1 MLKTSSKNKASC
13 QIQLIPHESI
23 KPNPHQPRVRFDY
36 NELEG
41 LACSIRSNGLL
52 QPINVRVLSDG
63 SFELISGERRLR
75 AARMIGMNNIPC
87 VVMNV
92 SDEQS
97 ALLAIIENVQRQN
110 LDFFEEAVAIERLMT
125 EHNLSQEEIGRKL
138 GKAQSTLSNKLRLLR
153 LPEDLRD
160 KISYAGLTER
170 HARALLS
177 LPDNS
182 TRGRVLDII
191 IERHL
196 TVSESERLIND
207 VQRRKKANLEILKSY
222 GIDSEKTQPKKEKK
236 HKPAPQKEEDFLKAK
251 CGRKKV
257 YDVTGQPEITATW
270 PAAKLLW
277 VKNNEPEVWAK
288 TKKVFLLEDYILYKM
303 TGKFVT
309 EKTLQS
315 STIYF
320 DIKNDCWWK
329 EMLDFI
335 GKDVNIV
342 DTVF

>member
-97 ALLAIIENVQRQN
+97 ALFAIIENVQRQN
-110 LDFFEEAVAIERLMT
+110 LDFFEEAVALERLMID
-125 EHNLSQEEIGRKL
+125 HGLSQEEIAKKL
-138 GKAQSTLSNKLRLLR
+138 GKSPSSLSNKLRLLR
-153 LPEDLRD
+153 LPEELRD
-160 KISYAGLTER
+160 KITYAGLTER

-177 LPDNS
+177 LPDNI
-182 TRGRVLDII
+182 TRARVLDIV

-196 TVSESERLIND
+196 TVAETEQLVKD
-207 VQRRKKANLEILKSY
+207 VHRRKKE
-222 GIDSEKTQPKKEKK
+222 PKKA
-236 HKPAPQKEEDFLKAK
+236 HV
-251 CGRKKV
+251 KV
-257 YDVTGQPEITATW
+257 YKDMRI
-270 PAAKLLW
+270 
-277 VKNNEPEVWAK
+277 
-288 TKKVFLLEDYILYKM
+288 FLN
-303 TGKFVT
+303 
-309 EKTLQS
+309 TL
-315 STIYF
+315 
-320 DIKNDCWWK
+320 NHA
-329 EMLDFI
+329 
-335 GKDVNIV
+335 V
-342 DTVF
+342 DTIRKAGIEADTAKSETDEYFEYVIRISKPEEANIITVITQA

>member
-97 ALLAIIENVQRQN
+97 ALFAIIENVQRQN
-110 LDFFEEAVAIERLMT
+110 LDFFEEAVALERLMID
-125 EHNLSQEEIGRKL
+125 HGLSQEEIAKKL
-138 GKAQSTLSNKLRLLR
+138 GKSPSSLSNKLRLLR
-153 LPEDLRD
+153 LPEELRD
-160 KISYAGLTER
+160 KITYAGLTER

-177 LPDNS
+177 LPANITS
-182 TRGRVLDII
+182 ARVLDIV

-196 TVSESERLIND
+196 TVAETEQLVKD
-207 VQRRKKANLEILKSY
+207 VHRRKKE
-222 GIDSEKTQPKKEKK
+222 PKKA
-236 HKPAPQKEEDFLKAK
+236 HV
-251 CGRKKV
+251 KV
-257 YDVTGQPEITATW
+257 YKDMRI
-270 PAAKLLW
+270 
-277 VKNNEPEVWAK
+277 
-288 TKKVFLLEDYILYKM
+288 FLN
-303 TGKFVT
+303 
-309 EKTLQS
+309 TL
-315 STIYF
+315 
-320 DIKNDCWWK
+320 NHA
-329 EMLDFI
+329 
-335 GKDVNIV
+335 V
-342 DTVF
+342 DTIRKAGIEADTAKSETDEYFEYVIRISKPEEANIITVTTQA